1 MLLNNTVSCITVF
14 DQDLQPNL
22 RSFTEDIVLRLCK
35 GICHMA
41 DHTAGFEVALYDYTD
56 PEVQKLLLIVDIEID
71 VKVDGFDKPV
81 FTLL

>member
-1 MLLNNTVSCITVF
+1 
-14 DQDLQPNL
+14 
-22 RSFTEDIVLRLCK
+22 
-35 GICHMA
+35 MA